1 MPEGIC
7 AEGNGLKLPW
17 QWCSLRLPYVLSWMI
32 HSRIYEEQCSSLM
45 PSASQTAKKTHN
57 IPVDKLHVFKVQYD
71 LSASLHLFLQLLD
84 VFRLNS
90 TTIKG

>member
-1 MPEGIC
+1 MLESNALC
-7 AEGNGLKLPW
+7 LADR
-17 QWCSLRLPYVLSWMI
+17 Q
-32 HSRIYEEQCSSLM
+32 
-45 PSASQTAKKTHN
+45 KTHN
-57 IPVDKLHVFKVQYD
+57 IPVDKLYVFKVQYD